1 MKNKKKRNIC
11 VTLYRKTKRKYYKDL
26 RLSDVNNNNIFWKTV
41 KPLFANKIKWKSQIA
56 LVEGSNLVTDVKV
69 LGKTFNIF
77 FFVNVAGTLGIK
89 YEKLPSNYDDS
100 SYNLDEL
107 VIRYNEHPSI
117 LAIKN
122 KCAELNSTLTLQKV
136 GKEQIS
142 TAIKRLDSKKI
153 SNSNDIPLI
162 SRNLLTF
169 LEVS

>member
-1 MKNKKKRNIC
+1 MRS
-11 VTLYRKTKRKYYKDL
+11 Y
-26 RLSDVNNNNIFWKTV
+26 
-41 KPLFANKIKWKSQIA
+41 Q
-56 LVEGSNLVTDVKV
+56 
-69 LGKTFNIF
+69 
-77 FFVNVAGTLGIK
+77 
-89 YEKLPSNYDDS
+89 PSNYDDS